1 MTTRWKVNVFASIII
16 MKITTKLV
24 KSVIINVNHV
34 TICQIIVVLVIENK
48 IIEFFTQIMK
58 ENVPASIVMLI
69 TLRFNFVK
77 SNILFFFEK

>member
-1 MTTRWKVNVFASIII
+1 

-77 SNILFFFEK
+77 SNIFFFLKNSKIF